1 MAKLTHQQIADEV
14 FSRGY
19 ELVDD
24 SAYSNMNSRITI
36 KCPQGHLVETCLAD
50 FR

>member
-19 ELVDD
+19 ELIDD
-24 SAYSNMNSRITI
+24 AGYSNMNSRITVNAHRDI
-36 KCPQGHLVETCLAD
+36 
-50 FR
+50 

>member
-19 ELVDD
+19 ELIDD
-24 SAYSNMNSRITI
+24 SGYSNMNSRITI
-36 KCPQGHLVETCLAD
+36 KCPQ
-50 FR
+50 